1 MYDYKLIFQISLGSY
16 NYKIKGKTMQ
26 TTVEDLES
34 ELQEVLLNI
43 DTIAQKVQEKEMDAY
58 AGFME
63 SEKYKNRVVEL
74 GYLLKDKGIDITT
87 RTE

>member
-1 MYDYKLIFQISLGSY
+1 
-16 NYKIKGKTMQ
+16 MQ

-43 DTIAQKVQEKEMDAY
+43 DTIAQRVQDKEMDAY

-63 SEKYKNRVVEL
+63 SEKWKNRVVEL

>member
-1 MYDYKLIFQISLGSY
+1 
-16 NYKIKGKTMQ
+16 MQ
-26 TTVEDLES
+26 TTAEDLES

-43 DTIAQKVQEKEMDAY
+43 DTIAQRVQEKEMDAY

-63 SEKYKNRVVEL
+63 SEKWKNRVVEL
-74 GYLLKDKGIDITT
+74 GNLLKAKGIDITQ

>member
-1 MYDYKLIFQISLGSY
+1 
-16 NYKIKGKTMQ
+16 MQ
-26 TTVEDLES
+26 TVETTVEDLES

-43 DTIAQKVQEKEMDAY
+43 DTIAQRVQAKEIDTY

-74 GYLLKDKGIDITT
+74 GNLLKGKGIDITT
-87 RTE
+87 RTD

>member
-1 MYDYKLIFQISLGSY
+1 
-16 NYKIKGKTMQ
+16 MQ

-43 DTIAQKVQEKEMDAY
+43 DTIAQRVQEKELDAY
-58 AGFME
+58 AGFIE

-74 GYLLKDKGIDITT
+74 GYLLKEKGIDITT

>member
-1 MYDYKLIFQISLGSY
+1 
-16 NYKIKGKTMQ
+16 MQ
-26 TTVEDLES
+26 TTIEELES

-43 DTIAQKVQEKEMDAY
+43 DTIAQKVHEQKMDTY

-63 SEKYKNRVVEL
+63 TEKYRDRVVEI
-74 GYLLKDKGIDITT
+74 GNLLKDKGIDITT

>member
-1 MYDYKLIFQISLGSY
+1 
-16 NYKIKGKTMQ
+16 MQ

-43 DTIAQKVQEKEMDAY
+43 DTIAQRVQDKELDAY

-63 SEKYKNRVVEL
+63 SEKYKDRVVEL

-87 RTE
+87 RTT

>member
-1 MYDYKLIFQISLGSY
+1 
-16 NYKIKGKTMQ
+16 MQ

-43 DTIAQKVQEKEMDAY
+43 DTIAQRVQEKELDAY

-74 GYLLKDKGIDITT
+74 GYLLKEKGIDITT